1 MKPSKILIAA
11 LAGTLMLGTLDAAAA
26 KRKPERVY
34 RATPTPFSGAGS
46 LRWTGAATRSS

>member
-34 RATPTPFSGAGS
+34 RADPDAVLERGRSGD
-46 LRWTGAATRSS
+46 RAATRSS